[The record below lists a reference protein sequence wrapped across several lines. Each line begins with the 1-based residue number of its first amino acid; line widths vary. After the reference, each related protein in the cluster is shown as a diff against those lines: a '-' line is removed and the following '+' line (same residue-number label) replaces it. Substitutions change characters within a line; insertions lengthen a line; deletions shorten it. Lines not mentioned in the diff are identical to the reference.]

1 MEHLPVKEVIHTP
14 AGETVL
20 DFGQNFAG
28 HVVCTQPIPQGITM
42 ALEFG
47 EILQEGNFYHENY
60 RHAESRFTYVSDGV
74 PREIKPRFTF
84 FGFRYVKVSGL
95 EQVDASCFEG
105 RAIYSETVS
114 YTHLDVYK
122 RQKVR

>member
-1 MEHLPVKEVIHTP
+1 
-14 AGETVL
+14 
-20 DFGQNFAG
+20 
-28 HVVCTQPIPQGITM
+28 M

-105 RAIYSETVS
+105 RAIDRD
-114 YTHLDVYK
+114 HP
-122 RQKVR
+122 